1 MSPGPT
7 TIRPSEWL
15 GPLVERMREA
25 RVTRV
30 LVTNPEG
37 VLLGEVRRGP
47 AEAMLHEAH
56 PRHGQAGR
64 R

>member
-1 MSPGPT
+1 
-7 TIRPSEWL
+7 
-15 GPLVERMREA
+15 
-25 RVTRV
+25 VTRV